1 MASDVDQTY
10 RYLRPSEV
18 RFGQGR
24 TDVVLATS
32 GGSTSRGRSEH
43 PVFFD
48 GFLGHSEQTAAA
60 LLSVAKV
67 ARTRFYTP
75 PGMLAAILRA
85 ADPVVTSNGD
95 RLRFESLPAGCT
107 PGSTCCRCPRRSR
120 ARHGDHQRRL
130 QPADAGGAGT
140 RRRDRPAAP
149 GGGRGR
155 RGHHPGRVRDGEEGL
170 SPERWLKGFAEVQL
184 AASRMR
190 PVAEVSAAEA
200 RRFVRALPPGT
211 GSRTRPMWAVPTG
224 RALRLT
230 TRPSADGAG
239 VSGPERLRPLEPPLR
254 FARSLRAYA
263 PPYDPSAPA
272 AASLWELVLDDAR
285 SVLASARTP
294 RAGRRAACSG
304 TSDEQA
310 ALDAEPLS
318 VLLAFEPRIDV
329 LRLAAGAGIA
339 EQRVSSALGHLGAA
353 GRVGYDAAEQA
364 FFHRELPF
372 DAARL
377 EAMHPR
383 LRAARALVDAGAVRV
398 AGTRP
403 TSRARTPSTSYA
415 VIPKAAAARAPGTA
429 STRPAGA
436 RASTSSPSSWRG
448 GLPSEPP
455 ASLGPGSAPRG
466 SCRAGGRVIVSEQ
479 RCVSRNEL
487 QHAQQDPECPPASP
501 ARTRYEVLPTASIEG
516 IVVEHLPPGSRS
528 RSPRRRPRASPPP
541 ST

>member
-1 MASDVDQTY
+1 MAPDVDQTY

-32 GGSTSRGRSEH
+32 GGSTPRGRSEH

-95 RLRFESLPAGCT
+95 RLRFESFSACCGVYARLDVLPGALDGPALDT
-107 PGSTCCRCPRRSR
+107 GTTNVDFNPPMRAALARVGGIDPLHLAVGEDVVVTTLDGSVTEKKVS
-120 ARHGDHQRRL
+120 L
-130 QPADAGGAGT
+130 
-140 RRRDRPAAP
+140 
-149 GGGRGR
+149 
-155 RGHHPGRVRDGEEGL
+155 
-170 SPERWLKGFAEVQL
+170 PERWLKGFAEVQL

-239 VSGPERLRPLEPPLR
+239 VSGLERLRPLEPLLR

-285 SVLASARTP
+285 LVLALSPDASR
-294 RAGRRAACSG
+294 GFSG
-304 TSDEQA
+304 EGGVLWDLSDEQA
-310 ALDAEPLS
+310 ALDAELLS

-398 AGTRP
+398 AGDTAYV
-403 TSRARTPSTSYA
+403 TSADTEHVVRR
-415 VIPKAAAARAPGTA
+415 
-429 STRPAGA
+429 
-436 RASTSSPSSWRG
+436 
-448 GLPSEPP
+448 
-455 ASLGPGSAPRG
+455 
-466 SCRAGGRVIVSEQ
+466 
-479 RCVSRNEL
+479 
-487 QHAQQDPECPPASP
+487 HPE
-501 ARTRYEVLPTASIEG
+501 
-516 IVVEHLPPGSRS
+516 GSRCS
-528 RSPRRRPRASPPP
+528 CPWYGKHKTGRGPCKHLLAVELARRAAE
-541 ST
+541 